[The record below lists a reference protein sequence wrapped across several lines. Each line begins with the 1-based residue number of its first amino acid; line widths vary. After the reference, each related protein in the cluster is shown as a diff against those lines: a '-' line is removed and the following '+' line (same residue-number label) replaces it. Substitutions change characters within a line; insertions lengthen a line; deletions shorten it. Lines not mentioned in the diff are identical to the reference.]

1 MKINTRDLIFL
12 KTYRSVW
19 FYAKTMYNDAK
30 NGSLIN
36 GVTVVGGV
44 FISGIIAASYY
55 SWLTLANRLSMII
68 LHQ

>member
-1 MKINTRDLIFL
+1 MKINTRDL

-44 FISGIIAASYY
+44 FISGIIAA
-55 SWLTLANRLSMII
+55 II
-68 LHQ
+68 HG